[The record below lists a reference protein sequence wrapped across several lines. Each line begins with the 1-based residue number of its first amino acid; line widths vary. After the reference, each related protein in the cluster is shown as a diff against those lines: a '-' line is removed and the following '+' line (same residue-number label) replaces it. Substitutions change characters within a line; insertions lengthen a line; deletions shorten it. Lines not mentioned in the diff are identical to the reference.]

1 MSSFRGK
8 RKDEDYASDDNAEA
22 HAPRKKI
29 SKAQSSDDSDDVV
42 VCEISKNRRVSV
54 RNWQGKVWV
63 DIREFY
69 IKDGKQYPGKKVEC
83 TSESCRGNRQG
94 SCIVFL
100 ERWSCDALYN
110 ILNEV
115 GAYKIFV
122 VFGCWEL
129 KWKLGGCIY
138 VIYGIIA

>member
-69 IKDGKQYPGKKVEC
+69 IKDGKQYPGKKGISLNMEQWNVLRNHVE
-83 TSESCRGNRQG
+83 E
-94 SCIVFL
+94 I
-100 ERWSCDALYN
+100 DKAL
-110 ILNEV
+110 
-115 GAYKIFV
+115 A
-122 VFGCWEL
+122 
-129 KWKLGGCIY
+129 
-138 VIYGIIA
+138 

>member
-69 IKDGKQYPGKKVEC
+69 IKDGKQYPGKK
-83 TSESCRGNRQG
+83 G
-94 SCIVFL
+94 SCLFAFFYWLLFTSYVYSRVYSSRLGFICKYLILDFIVFANRCGFL
-100 ERWSCDALYN
+100 
-110 ILNEV
+110 V
-115 GAYKIFV
+115 KID
-122 VFGCWEL
+122 L
-129 KWKLGGCIY
+129 
-138 VIYGIIA
+138 